1 MQVLWN
7 ESIFLLLF
15 SKWQCFKYLQCNS
28 QWILWLNHVE
38 DLILHVGKGHWFLT
52 MQLHH
57 FLNTN
62 HTVKVP
68 SKHFAM
74 FIDRSTRRRHILS
87 DVTRG
92 ARGNICPRA
101 QHFGGAKLRS
111 ECYVLITKCQ
121 MSADADNYN
130 SQNVESHC
138 EISSRSPRFAKRSI
152 TNLVLSVVSRRS
164 FFLQAPACHCSLTHG
179 CVTTLSENQ
188 GCNFPTSL
196 SFYSCVTVGIQRS
209 QCMQNAILRML
220 LEQQ

>member
-1 MQVLWN
+1 VCIRCFNKFSSKFWNWSKDIKHINLLTKRHDVTSSRLRTNECPPTMQVLWN

-92 ARGNICPRA
+92 GKGEHLPP
-101 QHFGGAKLRS
+101 GAALWGRQIEVGMLRTN
-111 ECYVLITKCQ
+111 YK
-121 MSADADNYN
+121 MS
-130 SQNVESHC
+130 NVS
-138 EISSRSPRFAKRSI
+138 
-152 TNLVLSVVSRRS
+152 
-164 FFLQAPACHCSLTHG
+164 G
-179 CVTTLSENQ
+179 CW
-188 GCNFPTSL
+188 
-196 SFYSCVTVGIQRS
+196 
-209 QCMQNAILRML
+209 
-220 LEQQ
+220 